1 MDTVTQKIKSI
12 LLSPW
17 LAIFTF
23 ALLMTVKISDP
34 YLVEATRLK
43 FYDYIM
49 LDKPKQSEQIIVVI
63 LWEKVSEKFG

>member
-23 ALLMTVKISDP
+23 ALLMMVKISDP

-49 LDKPKQSEQIIVVI
+49 LDKPKQSKQIVVI
-63 LWEKVSEKFG
+63 NLGEKAI

>member
-1 MDTVTQKIKSI
+1 MDILTQKIKKI

-17 LAIFTF
+17 LALFTF
-23 ALLMTVKISDP
+23 ALLLTFKLQDP

-49 LDKPKQSEQIIVVI
+49 LDKAN
-63 LWEKVSEKFG
+63 